1 MSAVEIYGMD
11 GSPPCRIAFMTAEV
25 AGISYEVIETNLMI
39 GDHMKPEF
47 LALNPQ
53 HSIPVLKHGDFVMNE
68 SRAIA
73 SYIATQF
80 DKSKKLYPLEPKV
93 LARVNQR
100 LDFDSC
106 VFYKSFVDVVF
117 PKIFGKEE
125 VKPETIKKL
134 KEVLG
139 WANDMVKETGYAA
152 GTDHLTIADIAWI
165 STYSTIK
172 AADVVCLSE
181 YKELDNW
188 FAQCIAVIPNYNKA
202 NGKGAKAFG
211 NYYKSKL

>member
-1 MSAVEIYGMD
+1 MSAIEIYGIES
-11 GSPPCRIAFMTAEV
+11 SPPCRIAFMTAEV
-25 AGISYEVIETNLMI
+25 TGISYEVKEINLRI

-53 HSIPVLKHGDFVMNE
+53 HSVPVLKHGDFVMNE

-73 SYIATQF
+73 SYIAIQF
-80 DKSKKLYPLEPKV
+80 DKSKKLYPFESKV

-100 LDFDSC
+100 LYFDSC
-106 VFYKSFVDVVF
+106 VFYKSFAEVVY

-125 VKPETIKKL
+125 VKPEAMKKL

-181 YKELDNW
+181 YKELENW
-188 FAQCIAVIPNYNKA
+188 FAQCIVAIPNYNKA
-202 NGKGAKAFG
+202 NGKGAKACG
-211 NYYKSKL
+211 DYYKSMF